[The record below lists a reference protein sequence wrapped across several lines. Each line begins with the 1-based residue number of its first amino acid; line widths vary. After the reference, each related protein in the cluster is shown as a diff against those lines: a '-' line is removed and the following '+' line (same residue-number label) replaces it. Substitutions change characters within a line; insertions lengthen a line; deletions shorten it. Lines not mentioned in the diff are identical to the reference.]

1 MDYLLIKLKQMRIL
15 VRQFENG
22 NQLGNI
28 QKLLIMTLLLVLPI
42 KGVSQN
48 GSNIFSKVE
57 FESGMAQSK
66 TSGSAFNTF
75 SKKLNP
81 SIHIENNQIKVQ
93 ESNAT
98 CLYLDYA
105 SIGLIDNTLQNKKSI
120 QYIAVRIKKQAN
132 VKTTLDLSK
141 FSNFVNVKFIHIIFE
156 YEISD
161 SEIKSLIKV
170 PPMDCNVIYESRKI
184 M

>member
-1 MDYLLIKLKQMRIL
+1 MRIL

-28 QKLLIMTLLLVLPI
+28 QKLLLIALLVVLPI

-48 GSNIFSKVE
+48 GSGIFSKVE
-57 FESGMAQSK
+57 FESGLTQNK
-66 TSGSAFNTF
+66 KVVSAFNAY
-75 SKKLNP
+75 SKNLNP

-93 ESNAT
+93 EANAT

-105 SIGLIDNTLQNKKSI
+105 SIGSIDTTLQNKKTVH
-120 QYIAVRIKKQAN
+120 YIALRVKKQAN
-132 VKTTLDLSK
+132 VKTTIDLSK

-161 SEIKSLIKV
+161 SEAVSIIKV
-170 PPMDCNVIYESRKI
+170 PTIDCNVIYESRKI